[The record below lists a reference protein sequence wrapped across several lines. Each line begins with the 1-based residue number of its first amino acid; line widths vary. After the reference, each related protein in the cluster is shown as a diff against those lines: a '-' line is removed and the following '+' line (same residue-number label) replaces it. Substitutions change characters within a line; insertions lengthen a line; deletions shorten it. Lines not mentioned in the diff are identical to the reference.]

1 MRCKAFERVSPF
13 WRITAGAVIW
23 LLLISGLHFYLNMD
37 RGTRRV
43 VRMGYM
49 PVITN
54 LASPLLDFASRE
66 SGEIRFQAIK
76 FASFAEMAE
85 ALRND
90 QIQAAFM
97 IAPLSIVLRQQG
109 EDIRVV
115 CIGNRHEST
124 LVVRK
129 DLGAKTFDDLAG
141 RTLAVPMRFSGHN
154 LSVLRLLEEAGLTG
168 QVKVVEMNP
177 PDMPAALTTGAL
189 DAYFVGE
196 PFAAQTLKDGNATL
210 LFYVEDVWKNFICN
224 LVVVKQ
230 SFIDAHPGI
239 VQQLVQGAARAG
251 VWAHGNPDE
260 AATIASEFWNQ
271 PKDLVRYAM
280 TTPENRIVYDRYIPK
295 LEELQYMADL
305 MVRFRLIE
313 SPDITGL
320 MEDRFALA
328 ADLSDGVDIAT
339 ILPSDGSK
347 AAVMSSEP
355 AAGQTG

>member
-1 MRCKAFERVSPF
+1 MRFKAIESVSPF
-13 WRITAGAVIW
+13 WRITAGVVLW
-23 LLLISGLHFYLNMD
+23 LLLISGLHYGLNMD

-54 LASPLLDFASRE
+54 LTSPLLDFASRE
-66 SGEIRFQAIK
+66 SGDIRFQAIK

-129 DLGAKTFDDLAG
+129 DLGATSFRNLAG
-141 RTLAVPMRFSGHN
+141 RTLAVPMWFSGHN
-154 LSVLRLLEEAGLTG
+154 LSVLLLLENTGLTG
-168 QVKVVEMNP
+168 QVTVVEMNP
-177 PDMPAALTTGAL
+177 PDMPAALATGAL
-189 DAYFVGE
+189 DAYYVGE
-196 PFAAQTLKDGNATL
+196 PFAAQTLMEGNASL
-210 LFYVEDVWKNFICN
+210 LYYMEDVWQNFICN

-230 SFIDAHPGI
+230 SFIDAHPEI
-239 VQQLVQGAARAG
+239 VHQLVQGAARAG
-251 VWAHGNPDE
+251 LWAKGNPDE
-260 AATIASEFWNQ
+260 AAAIASEFWNQ
-271 PKDLVRYAM
+271 PVDLVRYAT
-280 TTPENRIVYDRYIPK
+280 TTPESRIVYDRYVPK
-295 LEELQYMADL
+295 HEELQRMADL
-305 MVRFRLIE
+305 MVRFKLIE
-313 SPDITGL
+313 SADITGL
-320 MEDRFALA
+320 VDDRFAVA
-328 ADLSDGVDIAT
+328 TDLSEVLGIT
-339 ILPSDGSK
+339 SLLPPKGSE

-355 AAGQTG
+355 STGQAG

>member
-1 MRCKAFERVSPF
+1 MRYKALGDVSPF
-13 WRITAGAVIW
+13 WKITAGAVVW
-23 LLLISGLHFYLNMD
+23 LLLISGLHHSLNRD
-37 RGTRRV
+37 RGHRQV

-66 SGEIRFQAIK
+66 TGDIRFQALK

-129 DLGAKTFDDLAG
+129 DLRAKTFEDLAG

-154 LSVLRLLEEAGLTG
+154 LSIMLLLEKTGLAG
-168 QVKVVEMNP
+168 QVKVVEMNQ
-177 PDMPAALTTGAL
+177 PDMPSALATGAL

-196 PFAAQTLKDGNATL
+196 PFAAQTLKNGNASL
-210 LFYVEDVWKNFICN
+210 LYYVEDVWQNFICN

-230 SFIDAHPGI
+230 SLIDTRPDI
-239 VQQLVQGAARAG
+239 VRQLVQGTARAG
-251 VWAHGNPDE
+251 VWASGHPEE
-260 AATIASEFWNQ
+260 AATIASQFWNQ
-271 PKDLVRYAM
+271 PEDLVRYAM
-280 TTPENRIVYDRYIPK
+280 TTPKNRIVYDRYVPK
-295 LEELQYMADL
+295 QEELQRMADL
-305 MVRFRLIE
+305 MVKFKLIE
-313 SPDITGL
+313 SGEITGL
-320 MEDRFALA
+320 VEDRFALS
-328 ADLSDGVDIAT
+328 ADLSNVLDIST
-339 ILPSDGSK
+339 ILPTGK
-347 AAVMSSEP
+347 TEAAIVSSETSACP
-355 AAGQTG
+355 SS

>member
-1 MRCKAFERVSPF
+1 MRFNALEDVSPF
-13 WRITAGAVIW
+13 WKITAGALMW
-23 LLLISGLHFYLNMD
+23 LLLISGLHYSLNRD
-37 RGTRRV
+37 RGHRRV

-54 LASPLLDFASRE
+54 LASPLLDYASRDN
-66 SGEIRFQAIK
+66 GEIRFQAIK

-124 LVVRK
+124 LVARK
-129 DLGAKTFDDLAG
+129 DLGAKTLEDLAG

-154 LSVLRLLEEAGLTG
+154 LSILLLLEKTGLSG
-168 QVKVVEMNP
+168 QVNVVEMNP
-177 PDMPAALTTGAL
+177 PDMPSALATGAL

-196 PFAAQTLKDGNATL
+196 PFAAQTLKDGNASL
-210 LFYVEDVWKNFICN
+210 LYYVEDVWQNFICN

-230 SFIDAHPGI
+230 SLIDTRPDI
-239 VQQLVQGAARAG
+239 VRQLVQGAARAG
-251 VWAHGNPDE
+251 VWASGHPDE
-260 AATIASEFWNQ
+260 AAAIASEFWNQ

-280 TTPENRIVYDRYIPK
+280 TTPENRIVYDRYVPIQ
-295 LEELQYMADL
+295 EELQQMADL
-305 MVRFRLIE
+305 MVKFKLIE
-313 SPDITGL
+313 SGEITGL
-320 MEDRFALA
+320 VDDRFARS
-328 ADLSDGVDIAT
+328 ADLSNVLDIGT
-339 ILPSDGSK
+339 ILPSGTTE
-347 AAVMSSEP
+347 AASTPSETSAPRSS
-355 AAGQTG
+355 